1 MLKIGD
7 VELGDVARVAVPLSD
22 ADLQTGGK
30 TAADMADLFELRI
43 DQFTKQ
49 TPDHVTQV
57 CASARSFGVPLI
69 ATVRSKTEGGEA
81 DISDPARVELY
92 RAMAPHVD
100 AFDVEHFSGIRG
112 DLVMLARTSKKP
124 LVLSYHNFDHT
135 PPEMHLIDIINAAKM
150 AGADIVK
157 LALTAKNEADLARLL
172 DLLRSYRR
180 KNLIVIAMG
189 AAGMASR
196 VMFPLFGSLIT
207 FAFLKKSN
215 APGQL
220 SLFEL
225 VRELQR
231 YSPLYAK
238 TRAARRPAAPAAAE
252 GDNNSA

>member
-1 MLKIGD
+1 MLRIGD
-7 VELGDVARVAVPLSD
+7 VELGDVARVAVPLAD

-30 TAADMADLFELRI
+30 TAADMADIFELRV
-43 DQFTKQ
+43 DQFSKH
-49 TPDHVTQV
+49 TPDHVAQA
-57 CASARSFGVPLI
+57 CAFARGFGVPLI
-69 ATVRSKTEGGEA
+69 GTVRARAEGGES
-81 DISDPARVELY
+81 DIPDPLRLDLY
-92 RAMAPHVD
+92 KAMAPHVD

-112 DLVMLARTSKKP
+112 ELVMLSRSHKKP
-124 LVLSYHNFDHT
+124 LILSYHNFDHT
-135 PPEMHLIDIINAAKM
+135 PPELHLIDIINAAKM

-189 AAGMASR
+189 AAGVASR
-196 VMFPLFGSLIT
+196 IMFPLFGSLIT
-207 FAFLKKSN
+207 FAFLKKGN

-231 YSPLYAK
+231 YSPMYARA
-238 TRAARRPAAPAAAE
+238 RAARRPGSNA
-252 GDNNSA
+252 DVDTVTS